1 MTERANRFIEAF
13 ETADA
18 AFDAQFSEVSD
29 AVESIEEAVD
39 IPTLYDV
46 LMQIE
51 QVLENVAQMMG
62 SAL

>member
-1 MTERANRFIEAF
+1 MIENVNRFTEAF
-13 ETADA
+13 EKADA
-18 AFDAQFSEVSD
+18 AFDGQFPEVSD

-39 IPTLYDV
+39 ISTLYDV

>member
-1 MTERANRFIEAF
+1 MIENVNRFAEAF
-13 ETADA
+13 EKADA
-18 AFDAQFSEVSD
+18 AFDAQFPEVAD
-29 AVESIEEAVD
+29 AVDSITEAVD

-46 LMQIE
+46 LIQIE

>member
-1 MTERANRFIEAF
+1 MVEQINRFTEAF
-13 ETADA
+13 EKADT
-18 AFDAQFSEVSD
+18 AFDAQFPEVAD
-29 AVESIEEAVD
+29 AVESIAEAVD

-46 LMQIE
+46 LIQIE

>member
-1 MTERANRFIEAF
+1 MEEQINRFTEAF
-13 ETADA
+13 KKADA
-18 AFDAQFSEVSD
+18 AFDAQFPEVAD

-46 LMQIE
+46 LIQIE